1 MKGGMS
7 RGGGPCPWSQRLEP
21 CGTQGL
27 SRLEDGPGVP
37 RTLCPGAAGGRSAR
51 ALAAKEAWQRPDSW
65 ARGGW
70 RAPLGEAGLREVSL
84 GSESPGPQGQGG
96 LIQQALRNWW
106 QFEQGELKKNQNQ
119 NQNKA
124 EVGPVATLSSPR
136 LSCCP
141 PRPSRGPRPWAAGAN
156 QPRTV

>member
-1 MKGGMS
+1 MP
-7 RGGGPCPWSQRLEP
+7 RGGRGKECPSTGRE
-21 CGTQGL
+21 GGL
-27 SRLEDGPGVP
+27 AAAGQLGPGRV
-37 RTLCPGAAGGRSAR
+37 AG
-51 ALAAKEAWQRPDSW
+51 P
-65 ARGGW
+65 
-70 RAPLGEAGLREVSL
+70 PLGEAGLREVSL

-141 PRPSRGPRPWAAGAN
+141 PRPSRGPRPCAAGAN